1 MKFLP
6 TAEQLATALAAS
18 SDDLDSKEKA
28 AELEPLEQY
37 PALIKL
43 YNATIEGIN
52 RGIPPHRHWRHALIL
67 ALRVG
72 WFMREQAGSLS
83 ELANMIDEAEI
94 EAMYREIRGSAA

>member
-6 TAEQLATALAAS
+6 TKEQLASALATS
-18 SDDLDSKEKA
+18 SEDLNSLEKA
-28 AELEPLEQY
+28 AELEAMEQF

-43 YNATIEGIN
+43 YNAAIEGIN
-52 RGIPPHRHWRHALIL
+52 RGVPPHRQWRYALIL
-67 ALRVG
+67 ALRTG
-72 WFMREQAGSLS
+72 WFMREHAGSLS